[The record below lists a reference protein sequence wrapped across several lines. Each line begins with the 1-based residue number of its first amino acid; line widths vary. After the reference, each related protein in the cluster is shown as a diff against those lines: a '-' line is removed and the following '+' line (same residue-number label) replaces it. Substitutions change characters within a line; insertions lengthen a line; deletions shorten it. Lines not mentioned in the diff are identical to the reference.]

1 MRIVKRGFLLSLAL
15 CLALSL
21 IGCSSQTLNQ
31 AAQLL
36 LEEYASQQP
45 QGAVPSPALDLWT
58 SPPDAVNTPKA
69 AKTPQAKPSPSPHNA
84 QDNGEVTYGKAYTT
98 PEDVARYLHE
108 YGELPSNFIT
118 KSKAKALGW
127 DAAKGNLQK
136 VAPGMSIGGDY
147 FSNYEGTLPTAK
159 GRKWY
164 ECDVNY
170 AGGYRGAERILYAS
184 DGLIFYTDDHYNTF
198 KQLY

>member
-1 MRIVKRGFLLSLAL
+1 MRIVKRCLILSLAL
-15 CLALSL
+15 CLLLSL
-21 IGCSSQTLNQ
+21 WGCASQTLNQ

-36 LEEYASQQP
+36 LEEYAAQQP
-45 QGAVPSPALDLWT
+45 QGAATSPSLDLWT
-58 SPPDAVNTPKA
+58 SPPDAESTPGAEKTPKA
-69 AKTPQAKPSPSPHNA
+69 TPTQTPQQA
-84 QDNGEVTYGKAYTT
+84 QDGSAVAYGNAYTA

-108 YGELPSNFIT
+108 YGELPPNFIT
-118 KSKAKALGW
+118 KAKAKALGW
-127 DAAKGNLQK
+127 DAAKGNLQR

-170 AGGYRGAERILYAS
+170 TGGYRGAERILYSS
-184 DGLIFYTDDHYNTF
+184 DGFIYYTDDHYNTF
-198 KQLY
+198 TQLY